1 MPTPRMSSG
10 IRACCRLVMRAA
22 RHRSRRHNGRF
33 RRLSTIL
40 PGSFCIFREMPSVTP
55 VASIGA

>member
-22 RHRSRRHNGRF
+22 RHRSRAVLNKGEKRSNLIVINRGA
-33 RRLSTIL
+33 
-40 PGSFCIFREMPSVTP
+40 
-55 VASIGA
+55 VAQMDRAKVS

>member
-22 RHRSRRHNGRF
+22 RHRSRCLSGQFWRS
-33 RRLSTIL
+33 STIL

-55 VASIGA
+55 GA